1 MINKMPAD
9 ILDTIDIDD
18 GEVAIAPV
26 AIALEA
32 KDTAL
37 VAAAKDGNVR
47 AFEALVKRHQRRFL
61 RIAQR
66 VTRNREDAQ
75 DVVQKSF
82 QKAFLHLCKFE
93 ERASFSTWMTRIVV
107 NEAAVCL
114 RANRRVRVVG
124 IDELSPREEPA
135 VGFEFLDLCPSPEQ
149 SYSQRE
155 AERMLSFA
163 IRQLPPGVRTTIK
176 LCYLDERSL
185 TETAQMMGLS
195 VSAVKSRLL
204 RGRTKLRETLRHS
217 ARPAGTI
224 KYESFETSAHANAGS
239 PSSAARLAAAK
250 AKGGPYGDNSS
261 GSCVHCP
268 RLADPRRPG
277 RWKRIGPF
285 SMSRVE

>member
-1 MINKMPAD
+1 MIDKMPTD
-9 ILDTIDIDD
+9 ILDTLDD
-18 GEVAIAPV
+18 SEVVVAPMV
-26 AIALEA
+26 IALETE
-32 KDTAL
+32 DTAL
-37 VAAAKDGNVR
+37 VAAAKGGNVR
-47 AFEALVKRHQRRFL
+47 AFEVLVKRHERRFL

-107 NEAAVCL
+107 NEAAACV
-114 RANRRVRVVG
+114 RAILRVRVVG

-135 VGFEFLDLCPSPEQ
+135 VGLEFLDLCPSPEQ

-163 IRQLPPGVRTTIK
+163 IRQLPPGVRTTIN

-185 TETAQMMGLS
+185 TDTAQKMGLS

-217 ARPAGTI
+217 ARPAGAF

-239 PSSAARLAAAK
+239 PSSAARFAAAK
-250 AKGGPYGDNSS
+250 AKGGPHGDNSS
-261 GSCVHCP
+261 GSCAHRPGV
-268 RLADPRRPG
+268 ADPRRPR
-277 RWKRIGPF
+277 RWKRFGSF
-285 SMSRVE
+285 SVNRAE